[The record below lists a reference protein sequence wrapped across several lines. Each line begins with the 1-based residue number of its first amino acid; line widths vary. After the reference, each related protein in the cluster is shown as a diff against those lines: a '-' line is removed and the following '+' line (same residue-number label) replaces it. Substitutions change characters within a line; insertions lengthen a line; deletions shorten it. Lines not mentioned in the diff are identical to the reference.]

1 MIRTILRYEY
11 AVLTMMTL
19 FLIAFMYVPLE
30 SFESS
35 QILDLVSSEHVI
47 NQVVLPENDYKISIF
62 GVIVIGI
69 IAALIA
75 GGLMMEIVH
84 RKKKN
89 KTKPS

>member
-1 MIRTILRYEY
+1 MIRTILRYDY

-62 GVIVIGI
+62 GVIIIGI

-84 RKKKN
+84 RKKK
-89 KTKPS
+89 K

>member
-1 MIRTILRYEY
+1 MRYDY

-62 GVIVIGI
+62 GVIIIGI

-89 KTKPS
+89 KTKLS

>member
-1 MIRTILRYEY
+1 MVRTILRYDY

-62 GVIVIGI
+62 GVIIIGI

-89 KTKPS
+89 KTKLS